1 MDVKAN
7 NFVATAQ
14 IALKDPQLQATL
26 AVCTRNGLQGRTAGV
41 FEFGREHG
49 EALRRHAAEAKRR
62 ALRNLPELL
71 EQAEAR
77 MQANGMHVLWAADA
91 AEARQHVI
99 DLVKQHGA
107 RFITKSKST
116 LTEEINLNPALAK
129 IGVEVL
135 ETDLG
140 AYIVQLAGEAPSHIV
155 GPALHMSKD
164 EIRDLFVRELQMPVT
179 DRAEEMTQF
188 IRERLRR
195 AFLRADL
202 GICGGNFI
210 VAETGSLCLSTNE
223 GNGRMVTTL
232 PRVLVA
238 IVGIEKVVE
247 TLADFATLS
256 QMLARSN
263 NGQSMTVYTQ
273 MLHGPRG
280 IGEDD
285 GPEEVHVILVDNGRS
300 RIYASDYWEVLSC
313 IRCGACLSACPVYAS
328 TGGHAYGWIYSGPI
342 GAVLTPLLVGV
353 DNAAPLPFASSLCG
367 RCKEVCPVDI
377 DLPRMLLDLRR
388 DLVVQGHTPLPWLAG
403 MRAWSV
409 AARSPRVFDA
419 AARAAHAVQPV
430 LPKGQ
435 KLPLG
440 PLAGWTASRELP
452 QLAAQPF
459 RAWWSEREK
468 RAAQQKAEESD
479 DQP

>member
-14 IALKDPQLQATL
+14 IALNDPQLQATL
-26 AVCTRNGLQGRTAGV
+26 AVCTRNGLQGRLAGV

-49 EALRRHAAEAKRR
+49 EALRRQGAEAKRR
-62 ALRNLPELL
+62 ALRNLPGLL

-77 MQANGMHVLWAADA
+77 MQANGMHVWWAADA

-99 DLVKQHGA
+99 ALVRQHGA
-107 RFITKSKST
+107 RCITKSKST
-116 LTEEINLNPALAK
+116 LTEEIGLNPALAQ

-164 EIRDLFVRELQMPVT
+164 DIRDLFIRELRMPFT

-188 IRERLRR
+188 VRERLRR
-195 AFLRADL
+195 AFLQADL

-232 PRVLVA
+232 PKVLVA
-238 IVGIEKVVE
+238 IVGIEKIVE
-247 TLADFATLS
+247 SLADFATLS

-263 NGQSMTVYTQ
+263 SGQSMTVYTQ

-280 IGEDD
+280 AGEED

-300 RIYASDYWEVLSC
+300 RIYATDYAEVLSC
-313 IRCGACLSACPVYAS
+313 IRCGACLSACPVYTS

-342 GAVLTPLLVGV
+342 GAVLTPLLVGL

-388 DLVVQGHTPLPWLAG
+388 DLVQQGHSPAFWSMGLGLWARGSRSQRLFGWGRRLVRWG
-403 MRAWSV
+403 MRLIPQ
-409 AARSPRVFDA
+409 R
-419 AARAAHAVQPV
+419 
-430 LPKGQ
+430 LP
-435 KLPLG
+435 G
-440 PLAGWTASRELP
+440 PW
-452 QLAAQPF
+452 
-459 RAWWSEREK
+459 RAWTRHRALPPPPRTSFHALWQAREAAK
-468 RAAQQKAEESD
+468 RHE
-479 DQP
+479 P

>member
-49 EALRRHAAEAKRR
+49 EALRRQAAEAKRQ

-164 EIRDLFVRELQMPVT
+164 EICDPFVRELQMPVT
-179 DRAEEMTQF
+179 ESRRRDDAVHT
-188 IRERLRR
+188 R
-195 AFLRADL
+195 AFAPGVPASRP

-210 VAETGSLCLSTNE
+210 VAETGSLCLSAQ
-223 GNGRMVTTL
+223 R
-232 PRVLVA
+232 R
-238 IVGIEKVVE
+238 
-247 TLADFATLS
+247 
-256 QMLARSN
+256 Q
-263 NGQSMTVYTQ
+263 
-273 MLHGPRG
+273 
-280 IGEDD
+280 
-285 GPEEVHVILVDNGRS
+285 
-300 RIYASDYWEVLSC
+300 W
-313 IRCGACLSACPVYAS
+313 
-328 TGGHAYGWIYSGPI
+328 AYG
-342 GAVLTPLLVGV
+342 
-353 DNAAPLPFASSLCG
+353 DHAS
-367 RCKEVCPVDI
+367 
-377 DLPRMLLDLRR
+377 
-388 DLVVQGHTPLPWLAG
+388 
-403 MRAWSV
+403 
-409 AARSPRVFDA
+409 
-419 AARAAHAVQPV
+419 ARACGHC
-430 LPKGQ
+430 G
-435 KLPLG
+435 
-440 PLAGWTASRELP
+440 
-452 QLAAQPF
+452 
-459 RAWWSEREK
+459 
-468 RAAQQKAEESD
+468 D
-479 DQP
+479 